1 MDWSLPDGAAGEY
14 ENAVMTGEAVETP
27 GVDFRG
33 RSVVI
38 TGSSSGIGRQMAICF
53 AKRRADV
60 LVHAGHQLAAAEE
73 VASTLRSLGVR
84 SEALCADLSTTAGQ
98 DALCDAAY
106 RWQNNIDVWIN
117 NAGVD
122 LLTGPLAEESFE
134 AKLAH
139 LWNVDVSA
147 TMRISRRVGAA
158 MKAAGSGVLL
168 NMGWDQAEC
177 GMEGDSGE
185 LFAAAKGAVMAFTR
199 SLAKTLAPSV
209 RVNCLAPGWIRTR
222 WAEQANDTW
231 QNRACD
237 EALLRRWGTPS
248 DVANMACFLASDAA
262 SFITGQV
269 VSING
274 GRL

>member
-1 MDWSLPDGAAGEY
+1 
-14 ENAVMTGEAVETP
+14 MTGEAVEMS
-27 GVDFRG
+27 GIDFRG
-33 RSVVI
+33 QSVVV
-38 TGSSSGIGRQMAICF
+38 TGSSSGIGREMAIRF
-53 AKRRADV
+53 AKRGADV
-60 LVHAGHQLAAAEE
+60 LVHAGHHLTNAEE

-98 DALCDAAY
+98 DALCDAAF
-106 RWQNNIDVWIN
+106 RWQPHIDVWVN

-122 LLTGPLAEESFE
+122 LLTGPLADISFE
-134 AKLAH
+134 AKLDH

-147 TMRISRRVGAA
+147 TMRISRRVGAS
-158 MKAAGSGVLL
+158 MHSAGRGVLL

-177 GMEGDSGE
+177 GMEGDSGQ

-199 SLAKTLAPSV
+199 SLAKTLAPCV
-209 RVNCLAPGWIRTR
+209 RVNCLAPGWIRTG
-222 WAEQANDTW
+222 WAEGADDYW

-237 EALLRRWGTPS
+237 EALLRRWGTPG
-248 DVANMACFLASDAA
+248 DVASMACFLASDAA

>member
-1 MDWSLPDGAAGEY
+1 LRGSLPNGAAGEY

-33 RSVVI
+33 QSVVI
-38 TGSSSGIGRQMAICF
+38 TGSSSGIGREMAICF
-53 AKRRADV
+53 AKKGADV
-60 LVHAGHQLAAAEE
+60 LVHAGHQHAAAQE
-73 VASTLRSLGVR
+73 VAATLRSFGVR
-84 SEALCADLSTTAGQ
+84 SEALCTDLSTTTGQ

-106 RWQNNIDVWIN
+106 RWQQQIDVWVN

-122 LLTGPLAEESFE
+122 VLTGPLADVSFE
-134 AKLAH
+134 AKLEH

-147 TMRISRRVGAA
+147 TMRLSRRVGAA
-158 MKAAGSGVLL
+158 MHAAGSGVLL

-209 RVNCLAPGWIRTR
+209 RVNCLAPGWIRTG
-222 WAEQANDTW
+222 WAEQADDYW
-231 QNRACD
+231 QNRAQK
-237 EALLRRWGTPS
+237 EALLGRWGTPS
-248 DVANMACFLASDAA
+248 DVASMACFLASDAA
-262 SFITGQV
+262 AFITGQV